1 MSFNKTLLLFL
12 ALLAACGS
20 KPNETKPA
28 TPPPAISVSIS
39 TLAPA
44 MWPDSFEA
52 VGTVR
57 PRVAATLS
65 SQVMATVLDV
75 KVQPGDRVAA
85 GQTLITLDARN
96 FETAQTQAQF
106 ALNEARNALPE
117 TDSAIASAQA
127 QLDLAQSTL
136 RRMKELLDKRSLSP
150 QEFDESSA
158 RVKLAQAALAM
169 AQARKRQLNDK
180 VQQAEQ
186 SVQQATISRAYSEI
200 KAPFAALVIARR
212 AEPGTL
218 ASPGVPLLDLEQQG
232 SYRLEVAVEEVR
244 LAKVQ
249 RGATVEV
256 NLDALPAPR
265 TGRIAEIV
273 PAVDPASRAFT
284 VKIDLPTNP
293 ALRGGLFGR
302 ARFPLGERPAL
313 AIPRGAILTQ
323 GQLQSVLIEDSGIA
337 RARLVTL
344 GPAHGDA
351 VEVLSGLRPGD
362 RLIYPVRPDL
372 TDGSPVVENREV
384 RK

>member
-1 MSFNKTLLLFL
+1 MSFNKVILLPL
-12 ALLAACGS
+12 AILAACGP
-20 KPNETKPA
+20 KPSETKPA
-28 TPPPAISVSIS
+28 APAPAISVSITRLETAS
-39 TLAPA
+39 
-44 MWPDSFEA
+44 WPEAFEA

-65 SQVMATVLDV
+65 SQVMATVLDI

-85 GQTLITLDARN
+85 GQILITLDARN
-96 FETAQTQAQF
+96 LETAQRQAQS

-117 TDSAIASAQA
+117 TDSGIASAQA
-127 QLDLAQSTL
+127 QLDLAQSTI

-218 ASPGVPLLDLEQQG
+218 ASPGVPLVDLEQQG
-232 SYRLEVAVEEVR
+232 TYRLEVAVEEAR
-244 LAKVQ
+244 LAQVK
-249 RGATVEV
+249 RGTSVEV
-256 NLDALPAPR
+256 ILDALTAPLS
-265 TGRIAEIV
+265 GRIAEIV
-273 PAVDPASRAFT
+273 PSIEPSSRAFT
-284 VKIDLPTNP
+284 VKIDLPSNP
-293 ALRGGLFGR
+293 VLRGGLFGR
-302 ARFPLGERPAL
+302 ARFPLGERSAL
-313 AIPRGAILTQ
+313 AIPRGAILNR
-323 GQLQSVLIEDSGIA
+323 GQLQSVFVEDSGV
-337 RARLVTL
+337 ARLRLITV
-344 GPAHGDA
+344 GSAHGDTI
-351 VEVLSGLRPGD
+351 EVLSGLRPGD

-372 TDGSPVVENREV
+372 ADGSPVVENREV

>member
-1 MSFNKTLLLFL
+1 MSFNKALLLPF
-12 ALLAACGS
+12 ALLAACGP
-20 KPNETKPA
+20 KPSEVKPA
-28 TPPPAISVSIS
+28 APPPAISVSIS
-39 TLAPA
+39 TLAPTV
-44 MWPDSFEA
+44 WPDSFDA

-57 PRVAATLS
+57 PRVATTLS

-96 FETAQTQAQF
+96 LDTAQRQAQSG
-106 ALNEARNALPE
+106 LSEARNALPE

-186 SVQQATISRAYSEI
+186 AVQQATISRSYSAI

-232 SYRLEVAVEEVR
+232 TYRLEVAVEEAR

-249 RGATVEV
+249 RGAAVEV
-256 NLDALPAPR
+256 ILDALSVPLS
-265 TGRIAEIV
+265 GRIAEIV
-273 PAVDPASRAFT
+273 PTVDPASRSFT
-284 VKIDLPTNP
+284 VKIDLPSNP

-313 AIPRGAILTQ
+313 AIPRAAVLTQ
-323 GQLQSVLIEDSGIA
+323 GQLQSVLVEDSGVA
-337 RARLVTL
+337 RSRLITL

>member
-1 MSFNKTLLLFL
+1 
-12 ALLAACGS
+12 
-20 KPNETKPA
+20 
-28 TPPPAISVSIS
+28 
-39 TLAPA
+39 
-44 MWPDSFEA
+44 
-52 VGTVR
+52 
-57 PRVAATLS
+57 
-65 SQVMATVLDV
+65 MATVLDI

-96 FETAQTQAQF
+96 LETAQRQAQS

-127 QLDLAQSTL
+127 QLDLAQSTI

-218 ASPGVPLLDLEQQG
+218 ASPGVPLVDLEQQG
-232 SYRLEVAVEEVR
+232 TYRLEVAVEEAR
-244 LAKVQ
+244 LAQVK
-249 RGATVEV
+249 RGTSVEV
-256 NLDALPAPR
+256 ILDALTAPLS
-265 TGRIAEIV
+265 GRIAEIV
-273 PAVDPASRAFT
+273 PSIEPSSRAFT
-284 VKIDLPTNP
+284 VKIDLPSNP
-293 ALRGGLFGR
+293 VLRGGLFGR
-302 ARFPLGERPAL
+302 ARFPLGERSAL
-313 AIPRGAILTQ
+313 AIPRGAILTR
-323 GQLQSVLIEDSGIA
+323 GQLQSVFVEDSGV
-337 RARLVTL
+337 ARLRLITV
-344 GPAHGDA
+344 GSAHGDTI
-351 VEVLSGLRPGD
+351 EVLSGLRPGD

-372 TDGSPVVENREV
+372 ADGSPVVVNREV